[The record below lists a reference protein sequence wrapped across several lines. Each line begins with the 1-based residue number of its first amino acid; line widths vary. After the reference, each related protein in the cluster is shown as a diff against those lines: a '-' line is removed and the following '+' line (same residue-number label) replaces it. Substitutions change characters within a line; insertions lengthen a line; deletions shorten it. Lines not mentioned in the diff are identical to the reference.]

1 MLPIDAA
8 RPTRSRGPDE
18 AAIVIKRIEA
28 VALCT
33 SILLSLVN
41 RSLRGLLCRRK
52 SVERARIVDEDSISR
67 RAVRHPFRQQIEQIS
82 VVGHLAAVEG
92 HMGTVQQPNWPIRAW
107 PHAE

>member
-18 AAIVIKRIEA
+18 PAIGIKRIEA
-28 VALCT
+28 VPLCT
-33 SILLSLVN
+33 SILLSLVT
-41 RSLRGLLCRRK
+41 RSCRGLLCRRK

-82 VVGHLAAVEG
+82 VVGHLAAVEV
-92 HMGTVQQPNWPIRAW
+92 HMRPVGAPNETFGGG
-107 PHAE
+107 PH